1 VSEFSWERKNATIM
15 RLWLGVKQ
23 NKEEK
28 KKKRLKC
35 TWVASCVERIGEKN
49 ARSLQKGGGLD
60 VKLSEFFGVKN
71 LVFFLSPF
79 G

>member
-28 KKKRLKC
+28 KKKKAEVYVGSKLCGKNRGKKC
-35 TWVASCVERIGEKN
+35 TK
-49 ARSLQKGGGLD
+49 
-60 VKLSEFFGVKN
+60 
-71 LVFFLSPF
+71 SPKRR
-79 G
+79 GAGREAL

>member
-28 KKKRLKC
+28 KKKKAEVYVGSKLGGNNRGKKC
-35 TWVASCVERIGEKN
+35 TK
-49 ARSLQKGGGLD
+49 
-60 VKLSEFFGVKN
+60 
-71 LVFFLSPF
+71 SPKRR
-79 G
+79 GAGREAL